1 MKVKNWKKIAIV
13 IIWSLN
19 VLLLLFEHHQVK
31 QLKILESRLD
41 GILATRVLVMKN
53 KKLGKEILKASCSL
67 YTTADE
73 PLLGWLEIENNLLES
88 AKRCSLKNILIN
100 SPPEFTGNGDS
111 LYLYPINISFLGRYR
126 DALQWISSVENHFL
140 YVDILKVVVSCES
153 ASGDKQEE
161 TYNIVLRARLR
172 KITTAENTK
181 VGTRTNH
188 EL

>member
-19 VLLLLFEHHQVK
+19 ILLLLFEHHQVM

-41 GILATRVLVMKN
+41 GILATRVLVTKN
-53 KKLGKEILKASCSL
+53 KRLGTEILNASSSL

-73 PLLGWLEIENNLLES
+73 PLLGWLEIESNLVKA
-88 AKRCSLKNILIN
+88 AKRCGLKNILIS

-111 LYLYPINISFLGRYR
+111 LYLYPINISFLGRYS

-153 ASGDKQEE
+153 ASGDQQKEM
-161 TYNIVLRARLR
+161 YNIVLRARLK

-181 VGTRTNH
+181 ENNETNH
-188 EL
+188 KL